1 MTKTYDFAGEEVKVT
16 EMMTADSGEEI
27 KEQES
32 SESSKVEAKKRY
44 TMAHVLYS
52 LFLSLLCTTPSF
64 LSFQNEKEGCD

>member
-16 EMMTADSGEEI
+16 EMMTANSGEEI

-44 TMAHVLYS
+44 TMAHMYCIPFSCHYYAQRLA
-52 LFLSLLCTTPSF
+52 F
-64 LSFQNEKEGCD
+64 